1 MDSIQDKI
9 EAILFYKAEPTSRE
23 ELKRTLKIS
32 IAEINAALDLLKQK
46 WNGGVAIIDD
56 GESLSL
62 ATSSSVSPLIDG
74 MRKEELEKDLGKAS
88 LETLTIVLYKG
99 PISRREIDYIRGVQ
113 SQYILRALVSRGLI
127 ERLERSGEGY
137 VYKPTHELL
146 GLLGIRDAKELPDYG
161 TLTSDLDERLES
173 IKTED
178 FGDERKENEE
188 SN

>member
-1 MDSIQDKI
+1 MDNIQNQI
-9 EAILFYKAEPTSRE
+9 EAILFYKAEPISRD
-23 ELKRTLKIS
+23 ELKRSLKIS
-32 IAEINAALDLLKQK
+32 IKEVNEAVEALKQK
-46 WNGGVAIIDD
+46 WQGGVAIIDD
-56 GESLSL
+56 GDSLSL
-62 ATSSSVSPLIDG
+62 ATSSSVSPLIEA

-99 PISRREIDYIRGVQ
+99 PVSRREIDFIRGVQ

-146 GLLGIRDAKELPDYG
+146 GFLGIRDVNELPEFG
-161 TLTSDLDERLES
+161 TLTTDLDERL
-173 IKTED
+173 
-178 FGDERKENEE
+178 GDALKETQNEE